1 MGVEG
6 GGKPGDGNGMNRAA
20 EKEEWKQSMAEFGAL
35 RILTGEYRSEAGQG
49 TGTSLWL
56 LFICYVM
63 FNSLQPHGHARL
75 HCLPEF
81 AQIHV
86 RLVGNAT

>member
-6 GGKPGDGNGMNRAA
+6 GGKPGDGNGMNRGA
-20 EKEEWKQSMAEFGAL
+20 EKEKSGSSQWLNLVPS
-35 RILTGEYRSEAGQG
+35 
-49 TGTSLWL
+49 GTSRWL

-86 RLVGNAT
+86 HLVSNAI